1 VPLTVRFPAMLQAKA
16 GREVVIDEPVA
27 NIADLVAVLDQRIP
41 GLAADLSDP
50 IFNVAVNDEMLLHG
64 VRARSLADG
73 DVVEFV
79 PTIAGG

>member
-1 VPLTVRFPAMLQAKA
+1 VAVTVRFPAMLHTKA
-16 GREVVIDEPVA
+16 GPEVKIDEPVA
-27 NIADLVAVLDQRIP
+27 NIADLMDVLDRRIP
-41 GLAADLSDP
+41 GLATELSDP
-50 IFNVAVNDEMLLHG
+50 IFNIALNDEMLLHG